1 MSESTVARRGQR
13 HASVTTAGPLPALS
27 PADLAHESEEALIAR
42 GAAYVRAHAQIKDK
56 ETTLLRNIAVVL
68 VELRSRTQDADGRTD
83 WHGRSHKYRVKAGEL
98 YASAGIPADSQAS
111 IQTAVRY
118 HIGNHLRT
126 VAPPEELADVNL
138 KLDAPLE
145 REQRRRKSRS
155 AILSVARAE
164 VTAAKSVGKTTKS
177 TAPMP
182 DEAPASAVADHIRLG
197 VGAHNVLSQL
207 SLDVIDEMTDGQ
219 RARLDAELEE
229 IQRVVS
235 KLRRH
240 TRKRS
245 SQA

>member
-1 MSESTVARRGQR
+1 MSESTVVRRGQR
-13 HASVTTAGPLPALS
+13 QASVKTAGPASVLS
-27 PADLAHESEEALIAR
+27 PDDIAHESEEALIAR
-42 GAAYVRAHAQIKDK
+42 GAAYVRAHAQIKDN

-68 VELRSRTQDADGRTD
+68 VELRARTQDADGRTD

-164 VTAAKSVGKTTKS
+164 VTAAKSAGKRPKS
-177 TAPMP
+177 DAAEVVEP
-182 DEAPASAVADHIRLG
+182 PASAVADHIRLG

-207 SLDVIDEMTDGQ
+207 STAVIDEMTDGQ

-229 IQRVVS
+229 IQKVVS

-240 TRKRS
+240 IKKRRS
-245 SQA
+245 DA